1 MYGTHT
7 LTHNDDQTIIAHC
20 TPKGPGAL
28 ALLRMSGTHARD
40 IAAAMSLL
48 PAKKSILEVP
58 THTIHYG
65 WIVLRQAQDDRG
77 PIHGE
82 AQAGRTSEPVI
93 DQVMFIV
100 MDGPATFTGQN
111 VIEITCHNNQF
122 IIDQI
127 IELAIHHGARLA
139 QHGEFTKR
147 AVLNNKVDL
156 LQAEAINDLIHAQTP
171 LALKKSLSQ
180 LKGSL
185 SQWSQAIETE
195 LFRILAFCEASFEF
209 IDEEITFDKEIRS
222 ALRSVRS
229 MITDVKKTYSSQQQ
243 IKEGFRVALLGS
255 VNAGKS
261 SIFNALLSKQRAIVT
276 NKAGTTR
283 DVLEDALYKD
293 GIYWTIVDTAGL
305 RTTDDEIEQEGIK
318 RSFIESQTADVIIL
332 VCDGTRS
339 LSQEE
344 NAIYEQLIKS
354 YENKVIVIE
363 NKADQGIVIE
373 RNLSYKPA
381 LRISAHQPETIQ
393 ALESLIEQRI
403 TRLSSNMDAPFLLN
417 KRQFSL
423 LIELERKLREIETIL
438 NGPIQYE
445 ILSHHLNDALA
456 HVSELTGKSISE
468 RGMDA
473 IFKQFCVGK

>member
-1 MYGTHT
+1 MNGTFI
-7 LTHNDDQTIIAHC
+7 THHDDETIIAQC

-28 ALLRMSGTHARD
+28 ALLRMSGTQALS
-40 IAAAMSLL
+40 IASAMSVL
-48 PAKKSILEVP
+48 PSQKTVQTAA
-58 THTIHYG
+58 THTVHYG
-65 WIVLRQAQDDRG
+65 WIIDHNRAR
-77 PIHGE
+77 
-82 AQAGRTSEPVI
+82 I
-93 DQVMFIV
+93 DQVMIIV
-100 MDGPATFTGQN
+100 MHGPATFTGQD
-111 VIEITCHNNQF
+111 VVEITCHNNQF
-122 IIDQI
+122 IIDAI
-127 IELAIHHGARLA
+127 IEIAIHHGARLA
-139 QHGEFTKR
+139 QHGEFTRR

-156 LQAEAINDLIHAQTP
+156 LQAEAINDLIHAQSP
-171 LALKKSLSQ
+171 LALKKTLSQ

-185 SQWSQAIETE
+185 SQWIQSIETE

-209 IDEEITFDKEIRS
+209 IDEEITFDEQIRAS
-222 ALRSVRS
+222 LRTARH
-229 MITDVKKTYSSQQQ
+229 MITDVKKTYSHQQQ
-243 IKEGFRVALLGS
+243 IKQGFRVALLGS

-293 GIYWTIVDTAGL
+293 GLYWTIVDTAGL

-344 NAIYEQLIKS
+344 HTIYEQLIRS
-354 YENKVIVIE
+354 YESKVILIE
-363 NKADQGIVIE
+363 NKADQGYIIAQ
-373 RNLSYKPA
+373 NLSRQPE
-381 LRISAHQPETIQ
+381 LRISAHQPESVQ
-393 ALESLIEQRI
+393 ALEALIDQKI

-445 ILSHHLNDALA
+445 ILSYHLNDALA
-456 HVSELTGKSISE
+456 HISELTGKSISE
-468 RGMDA
+468 QGMDA